1 MCKCSFNLFR
11 YGYYL
16 SSFTVINTKYHSL
29 SLIYVWVAYFLL
41 FPLELY
47 LSLLCSVQ
55 TYIIPIFQL
64 HRNHSSMQL
73 VVSVIR
79 TTVER
84 LLPFESVP
92 VFNGCDVV
100 RCVGMLK
107 QSVLIEN
114 NICLNYEIVHIYTC
128 IYVDTLVCCYP
139 FEANIFFF
147 LSQLSPQHRQTY
159 GAKCLACCI

>member
-1 MCKCSFNLFR
+1 MCKWSFNLFR

-73 VVSVIR
+73 VVFVIR

-114 NICLNYEIVHIYTC
+114 NICLNYDIVHIY
-128 IYVDTLVCCYP
+128 IYVYTCLCCYP
-139 FEANIFFF
+139 FEANICF
-147 LSQLSPQHRQTY
+147 LPFTTFTSTQTNVW
-159 GAKCLACCI
+159 